1 MRHLPN
7 ILSGIRLIL
16 VGVFMSLF
24 MAGRYLPALSVFV
37 FAFFTDVLDG
47 QLARANGWVTNLGK
61 LLDPLADKLMT
72 LAALICIYLG
82 KHKPIYLILFL
93 LMAVKELLMMIGG
106 LLLAKRNV
114 VVMAYW
120 PGKIATGLFAVG
132 VMLALLSFLSLRVEP
147 WDLVA
152 LAAATAMSYFALA
165 FYASMQLPKVFG
177 GQAKRVEAEKGAG
190 NSGR

>member
-7 ILSGIRLIL
+7 ILSGLRLVL

-24 MAGRYLPALSVFV
+24 LAGSYMPALSIFV
-37 FAFFTDVLDG
+37 LAFFTDVLDG
-47 QLARANGWVTNLGK
+47 YLARKNGWVTHLGK

-72 LAALICIYLG
+72 LAALICIYVG

-93 LMAVKELLMMIGG
+93 LMAFKELLMMIGG
-106 LLLAKRNV
+106 LLLAKRKV

-132 VMLALLSFLSLRVEP
+132 VLLALLSFLSVHVAV
-147 WDLVA
+147 WDLVS
-152 LAAATAMSYFALA
+152 LSAATAMSYFAQMY
-165 FYASMQLPKVFG
+165 YASMQLPKFFARSPKKTEAAVS
-177 GQAKRVEAEKGAG
+177 RVEG
-190 NSGR
+190 GR

>member
-16 VGVFMSLF
+16 VGVFISLF
-24 MAGRYLPALSVFV
+24 VAGRYLSALSVFV

-47 QLARANGWVTNLGK
+47 QLARANGWVTDLGK

-72 LAALICIYLG
+72 LAALVCIYLG
-82 KHKPIYLILFL
+82 KHKPVYLVLFL
-93 LMAVKELLMMIGG
+93 LMAVKEMLMLIGG
-106 LLLAKRNV
+106 FLLAKRKV

-132 VMLALLSFLSLRVEP
+132 VMLALLSFLSLEVAP
-147 WDLVA
+147 WDLVI
-152 LAAATAMSYFALA
+152 LSTATAMSYFALV
-165 FYASMQLPKVFG
+165 FYASMQLPNFFG
-177 GQAKRVEAEKGAG
+177 KQAKPADRSDERAEGG
-190 NSGR
+190 T

>member
-1 MRHLPN
+1 M
-7 ILSGIRLIL
+7 L
-16 VGVFMSLF
+16 VGVFLSLF
-24 MAGRYLPALSVFV
+24 MAGRYLSALSVFV

-72 LAALICIYLG
+72 LAALICIYFG
-82 KHKPIYLILFL
+82 KHKTIYLILFL
-93 LMAVKELLMMIGG
+93 LMAIKELLMMVGG

-132 VMLALLSFLSLRVEP
+132 VMLALLSFLSLKVEP
-147 WDLVA
+147 WDLVV
-152 LAAATAMSYFALA
+152 LASATAMSYFALL
-165 FYASMQLPKVFG
+165 FYASMQLPKLFG
-177 GQAKRVEAEKGAG
+177 KQAKPNALQNGPADG
-190 NSGR
+190 GT

>member
-7 ILSGIRLIL
+7 ILSGIRLVL

-24 MAGRYLPALSVFV
+24 LAGRYLPALSIFV
-37 FAFFTDVLDG
+37 FAFLTDVLDG
-47 QLARANGWVTNLGK
+47 YLARKNGWVTNLGK

-72 LAALICIYLG
+72 LAALICIYVG

-93 LMAVKELLMMIGG
+93 LMAFKELLMMIGG
-106 LLLAKRNV
+106 LLLAKRKV

-132 VMLALLSFLSLRVEP
+132 VLLALLSFLSVHVAP
-147 WDLVA
+147 CDLVV
-152 LAAATAMSYFALA
+152 LTAATAMSYFALV
-165 FYASMQLPKVFG
+165 YYVSMQLPKFF
-177 GQAKRVEAEKGAG
+177 ARSPKKTEAAASRVEG
-190 NSGR
+190 GR

>member
-24 MAGRYLPALSVFV
+24 ITGRYLSALSVFV
-37 FAFFTDVLDG
+37 LAFFTDVLDG
-47 QLARANGWVTNLGK
+47 QLARTYGWVTNLGK

-82 KHKPIYLILFL
+82 KQKSSYLILFL
-93 LMAVKELLMMIGG
+93 LMAFKELLMVVGG
-106 LLLAKRNV
+106 IFLAKRNV

-120 PGKIATGLFAVG
+120 PGKIAMGLFAVG
-132 VMLALLSFLSLRVEP
+132 VLLSLLSFLSLRVEP
-147 WDLVA
+147 WDLGI
-152 LAAATAMSYFALA
+152 LAAATAMSYFALV
-165 FYASMQLPKVFG
+165 FYAAKQLPKVLG
-177 GQAKRVEAEKGAG
+177 KRAQGAQQANERLG
-190 NSGR
+190 SGS

>member
-7 ILSGIRLIL
+7 ILSGIRLVL

-24 MAGRYLPALSVFV
+24 LAGRYLPALSIFV
-37 FAFFTDVLDG
+37 FAFLTDVLDG
-47 QLARANGWVTNLGK
+47 YLARKNGWVTNLGK

-72 LAALICIYLG
+72 LAALICIYVG

-93 LMAVKELLMMIGG
+93 LMAFKELLMMIGG
-106 LLLAKRNV
+106 LLLAKRKV

-132 VMLALLSFLSLRVEP
+132 VLLALLSFLSVHVAV
-147 WDLVA
+147 WDLVV
-152 LAAATAMSYFALA
+152 LTAATAMSYFALVY
-165 FYASMQLPKVFG
+165 YASMQLPNYFARSPKKTEAAVN
-177 GQAKRVEAEKGAG
+177 RVEG
-190 NSGR
+190 GR

>member
-16 VGVFMSLF
+16 VGVFVSLF
-24 MAGRYLPALSVFV
+24 MAGRYLSALSIFV

-61 LLDPLADKLMT
+61 LLDALADKLMT
-72 LAALICIYLG
+72 LAALICIYIG
-82 KHKPIYLILFL
+82 KQKPVYLILFL
-93 LMAVKELLMMIGG
+93 LMAVKELLMVIGG

-114 VVMAYW
+114 VVMADW

-132 VMLALLSFLSLRVEP
+132 VMLALLSFLSLQVEP
-147 WDLVA
+147 WDLVI
-152 LAAATAMSYFALA
+152 LAVATTMSYFALA
-165 FYASMQLPKVFG
+165 FYASTQLPKFFDK
-177 GQAKRVEAEKGAG
+177 QAERSELEKGTAG
-190 NSGR
+190 GER